1 MGEIDA
7 PHIIGRSLHHYPVA
21 AIVYGR
27 ANGHQGLLLPGQ
39 GGHSLYVGVDLIE
52 IERIGL
58 TYSRYP
64 RRFLEKIYT
73 PAEQAY
79 CRGRAPQLASRFA
92 AKEAVMKALGTGVRG
107 VSWRDIEIQRKRGRA
122 PEIVLHDRA
131 KARAEKM
138 GIVRIAVSLS
148 HSREF
153 AIASVVAQT
162 AESPASEG
170 RTTQD

>member
-1 MGEIDA
+1 VGENVA
-7 PHIIGRSLHHYPVA
+7 THIIGPSLYHYPA
-21 AIVYGR
+21 GLNLLR
-27 ANGHQGLLLPGQ
+27 TGNGQQGSPLPGP
-39 GGHSLYVGVDLIE
+39 GEHSLYVGVDLIE

-107 VSWRDIEIQRKRGRA
+107 VSWRDIEVQRKRGRA

-131 KARAEKM
+131 KARAKNM

-162 AESPASEG
+162 ADSPVPEG
-170 RTTQD
+170 RTAQD